1 MFLLCVQTEME
12 LDVGVGRG
20 YRYYTGVPV
29 FEFGKCI
36 SHTRLYIAQLRCIL
50 LLTPGD
56 IVCFIL
62 LNSTVALHF
71 ALDSRPT

>member
-36 SHTRLYIAQLRCIL
+36 SSHTLIYS
-50 LLTPGD
+50 P
-56 IVCFIL
+56 
-62 LNSTVALHF
+62 VALYF